1 MCVSTVLSVA
11 ATVGERLLYIEL
23 ENEGMT
29 SVQSWENGKRDHL
42 GLDRT
47 ETEEKVET
55 NQRILPSDWCCGSNQ
70 HLDWS
75 LGSGPRPVTGVRQ
88 CAALPLWKCHV
99 ADKRGLASC

>member
-23 ENEGMT
+23 ENGGMI

-55 NQRILPSDWCCGSNQ
+55 NQRILPSDWCSGSNQ

-75 LGSGPRPVTGVRQ
+75 LGFLGPGRSLGSGSVRHWHSGSAMSQ
-88 CAALPLWKCHV
+88 TSGA
-99 ADKRGLASC
+99 